1 MNVWRPTLIVLGLLS
16 FAGCGSYRLLG
27 PLEIDVRPLDLTRTL
42 PPIEHNYVA
51 YFSDYR
57 KLIDECGSGIENAR
71 KMYKRRVAGVIDR
84 DQRGEIWRN
93 TISSLLNEAM
103 VECLERQPNLVP
115 KECKHRMVAT
125 GGQVSRGSGGVGL
138 QCGDSAIL
146 PLEVTIK
153 PLDLINKTMSSKEE
167 GTHVATYS
175 NLGKLLDE
183 CGPGAKKAR
192 DITFQ
197 SDIAPDDI
205 WDTFGRIVDNALVK
219 CLEERNLIPEACRHQ
234 MITLH
239 DSPVRSFEPKV
250 HFRCGE
256 TTTDTRLH

>member
-42 PPIEHNYVA
+42 PIGGSDTHVA

-57 KLIDECGSGIENAR
+57 KLIDECGLGIENAR

-138 QCGDSAIL
+138 QCGESAIL
-146 PLEVTIK
+146 PLEITIK
-153 PLDLINKTMSSKEE
+153 PLDLTNKGMSSKEK
-167 GTHVATYS
+167 GTHMATYS
-175 NLGKLLDE
+175 NLDKLLDE
-183 CGPGAKKAR
+183 CGPGVKKAR
-192 DITFQ
+192 DLALQ
-197 SDIAPDDI
+197 SDDRL
-205 WDTFGRIVDNALVK
+205 WDAFGRIVDNALVK
-219 CLEERNLIPEACRHQ
+219 CLEERNLIPAECRYEMVPVHNV
-234 MITLH
+234 
-239 DSPVRSFEPKV
+239 PVRSFEPKIR
-250 HFRCGE
+250 FRCKGAA
-256 TTTDTRLH
+256 TDALLH